1 MLFEVSI
8 LIVLQANKISKWFG
22 DRQILDN
29 VSLAVNER
37 DRIGLVGPNG
47 SGKTTFLK
55 CLTGELTADDGQ
67 IIIASGVSVGYLEQL
82 PEHDYDTT
90 AWDLVMSSFAGLI
103 DQRRVLRTLE
113 QEMAEAGEDLE
124 RIMEKYARVTEEYER
139 ANGYACENFARR
151 ILVGLGFSSEQF
163 EQPMATFS
171 GGQKTRLNLARL
183 LAESP
188 DVLLLDEPTNHLDI
202 TALEW
207 LEAFLRDYAGTVLVV
222 SHDRMFLE
230 RIANRVAELDNRK
243 LVAYNGNYSSY
254 LKQRAV
260 NNLAQQRAFER
271 QQEYIQKTEEYIRR
285 FKAGIKSK
293 QARGRQSQLDRLQ
306 RLDRPMGEMEPKGW
320 SIEINHESAQEVVE
334 LKEISKA
341 FEEQVLLEG
350 VNLKLRK
357 GDKIALLGPNG
368 CGKTTLFKMIMGEME
383 TDCGEIRR
391 GSRVTIG
398 YFAQEHE
405 DLVDS
410 HTALEEIIYNFDLNL
425 EQARTWLGRMLFTE
439 DDVFKKVGDMSGGER
454 GRLCLLKLVLSGANF
469 LLLDEPTNHLDIESR
484 EAVENMLRNYPGT
497 IFFIS
502 HDRCFIDAI
511 AEQVV
516 VVEDKALQLCWGNY
530 SYYHEKLLEKQAA
543 QEIEKKAIHNESRKS
558 AQDDEQKQQQRL
570 LKNLQRDLEQL
581 EEEIT
586 LLEKRKTE
594 LESILSDPLTYNNEE
609 KSREINSQYREV
621 QQHLEDSYRRWEEV
635 SDTMEASQPG

>member
-1 MLFEVSI
+1 
-8 LIVLQANKISKWFG
+8 
-22 DRQILDN
+22 
-29 VSLAVNER
+29 
-37 DRIGLVGPNG
+37 
-47 SGKTTFLK
+47 
-55 CLTGELTADDGQ
+55 
-67 IIIASGVSVGYLEQL
+67 
-82 PEHDYDTT
+82 
-90 AWDLVMSSFAGLI
+90 
-103 DQRRVLRTLE
+103 
-113 QEMAEAGEDLE
+113 
-124 RIMEKYARVTEEYER
+124 
-139 ANGYACENFARR
+139 
-151 ILVGLGFSSEQF
+151 
-163 EQPMATFS
+163 
-171 GGQKTRLNLARL
+171 
-183 LAESP
+183 
-188 DVLLLDEPTNHLDI
+188 
-202 TALEW
+202 
-207 LEAFLRDYAGTVLVV
+207 
-222 SHDRMFLE
+222 
-230 RIANRVAELDNRK
+230 
-243 LVAYNGNYSSY
+243 
-254 LKQRAV
+254 
-260 NNLAQQRAFER
+260 
-271 QQEYIQKTEEYIRR
+271 
-285 FKAGIKSK
+285 
-293 QARGRQSQLDRLQ
+293 
-306 RLDRPMGEMEPKGW
+306 
-320 SIEINHESAQEVVE
+320 
-334 LKEISKA
+334 
-341 FEEQVLLEG
+341 

-439 DDVFKKVGDMSGGER
+439 DDVFK
-454 GRLCLLKLVLSGANF
+454 N
-469 LLLDEPTNHLDIESR
+469 EPTNHLDIESR

>member
-22 DRQILDN
+22 DRQVLIDVNL
-29 VSLAVNER
+29 SVNER
-37 DRIGLVGPNG
+37 DRIGMVGPNG

-67 IIIASGVSVGYLEQL
+67 IIVSSGVSVGYLEQL
-82 PEHDYDTT
+82 PDHDDDTS

-103 DQRRVLRTLE
+103 DQRYTLRSLE
-113 QEMAEAGEDLE
+113 TEMARAGEDLD
-124 RIMEKYARVTEEYER
+124 RIMERYARVTEEYER

-163 EQPMATFS
+163 NQPMATFS

-222 SHDRMFLE
+222 SHDRMFLD
-230 RIANRVAELDNRK
+230 RIVNRVVELSSGR
-243 LVAYNGNYSSY
+243 LVSYNGNYSSY
-254 LKQRAV
+254 LKQRGV
-260 NNLAQQRAFER
+260 NSIAQQRAFER
-271 QQEYIQKTEEYIRR
+271 QQEYIQKTEDYIRR

-306 RLDRPMGEMEPKGW
+306 RLDRPADETQQTCW
-320 SIEINHESAQEVVE
+320 NIEVNQESAQDVME
-334 LKEISKA
+334 LTGISKSYDH
-341 FEEQVLLEG
+341 QVLLG
-350 VNLKLRK
+350 DINLKMRK
-357 GDKIALLGPNG
+357 GDKMALLGPNG
-368 CGKTTLFKMIMGEME
+368 CGKTTLFKMIMGEVKP
-383 TDCGEIRR
+383 DSGEIRK

-405 DLVDS
+405 DLVES
-410 HTALEEIIYNFDLNL
+410 HTVLDEILYNFDLNL
-425 EQARTWLGRMLFTE
+425 EQSRTWLGRMLFTDE
-439 DDVFKKVGDMSGGER
+439 DVFKKVGDLSGGER
-454 GRLCLLKLVLSGANF
+454 GRLSLLKLVLSGANF

-484 EAVENMLRNYPGT
+484 EAVENMLDNYPGT
-497 IFFIS
+497 ILFVS
-502 HDRCFIDAI
+502 HDRCFIDTI

-516 VVEDKALQLCWGNY
+516 AVENKNLKLYWGNY
-530 SYYHEKLLEKQAA
+530 SYYHEKLMERQAA
-543 QEIEKKAIHNESRKS
+543 QEMEKKAVRNENRKN
-558 AQDDEQKQQQRL
+558 AQDDEEKQQRRL
-570 LKNLQRDLEQL
+570 LKNLQRDLERL
-581 EEEIT
+581 EEEIAA
-586 LLEKRKTE
+586 LENRKTE
-594 LESILSDPLTYNNEE
+594 LENILSDPLTYNDED
-609 KSREINSQYREV
+609 KARAINSEYREV
-621 QQHLEDSYRRWEEV
+621 QQLLEESYRRWEEIT
-635 SDTMEASQPG
+635 DML